1 MITIEIPERNKTLY
15 LPENLAECDSS
26 QYIDMAELI
35 HRYNNKEIL
44 LNTFKIQAIYKLLN
58 LQPTETKNQEHEED
72 KLSNIYMLTDAIDLF
87 FEPVPDSD
95 NVQIKLYHTNNHIP
109 VLKPLWRTYYG
120 PTDQFRNVKFG
131 EYSDAINLYLEY
143 EKTRDE
149 NLLYLILAIFYRKKK
164 AFHFI
169 KKLLSNYDGDVR
181 KAYNESTVDQRAET
195 LKILP
200 IGFAYGFYLYLA
212 SFHKYITSAKIML
225 NGQEIDFSKLFEEPT
240 EKVASSSLPGLG
252 LKSIE
257 YKIAESGVF
266 GDSKQV
272 RQTNMWEI
280 YIRLYD
286 ITKAHEDERARMKEA
301 EAKAKSKTQ

>member
-1 MITIEIPERNKTLY
+1 MITINIPERNKTLY
-15 LPENLAECDSS
+15 LPENLEECDTR
-26 QYIDMAELI
+26 QYIEMCALI
-35 HRYNNKEIL
+35 YRYNKKEIDL
-44 LNTFKIQAIYKLLN
+44 ETFKVQAIYQLLN
-58 LQPTETKNQEHEED
+58 LEPTETENKEHEED

-87 FEPVPDSD
+87 FEPDPESD

-109 VLKPLWRTYYG
+109 KLKPLWRTYYG
-120 PTDQFRNVKFG
+120 PTDQFRNVKIG

-143 EKTRDE
+143 EQTRDE
-149 NLLYLILAIFYRKKK
+149 NLLYLILAIFYRQKKQIFKK
-164 AFHFI
+164 A
-169 KKLLSNYDGDVR
+169 SDDGDIR
-181 KAYNESTVDQRAET
+181 EKYNEATVDERAKT

-200 IGFAYGFYLYLA
+200 IGYAYGFYLFLA
-212 SFHKYITSAKIML
+212 SFHKYITSAKIRL
-225 NGQEIDFSKLFEEPT
+225 NGQEIDFSKLFEEPN

-266 GDSKQV
+266 GNAKKV

-280 YIRLYD
+280 YIRIYD